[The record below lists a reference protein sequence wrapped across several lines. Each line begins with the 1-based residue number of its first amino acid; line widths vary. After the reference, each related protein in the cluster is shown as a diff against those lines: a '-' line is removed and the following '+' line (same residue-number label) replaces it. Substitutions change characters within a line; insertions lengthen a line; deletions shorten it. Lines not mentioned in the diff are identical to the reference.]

1 MYQAFPVSHI
11 FHWFSHFPTFYQ
23 HPNFPCDSPIFW
35 HSSATIFPY
44 SFLLWFS
51 TDLDY
56 GFIVVP
62 LFFHMLTFEVPICSH
77 MISSYFHIFLE
88 FPTAFHPWSSPKKK
102 KKKLE
107 KNLGGFPRKIRD
119 FRAVLP
125 RAWQRSA
132 QGPCTPLLHRPSNL
146 RDQPRESRNSRR
158 NSKMGKSMGNHR
170 SNLENIRKMIG

>member
-88 FPTAFHPWSSPKKK
+88 FSTAFPLIFPRK

-107 KNLGGFPRKIRD
+107 KNPRRAATGLAKKRTRTMYTTPSPAVESSRPAKGIQEFPQEFQNGKI
-119 FRAVLP
+119 
-125 RAWQRSA
+125 
-132 QGPCTPLLHRPSNL
+132 H
-146 RDQPRESRNSRR
+146 
-158 NSKMGKSMGNHR
+158 GKS
-170 SNLENIRKMIG
+170 